1 MRTVAPLSL
10 LGMILVTGCAEVST
24 DSKVDR
30 SETSGPLY
38 HLMTE
43 SDVSH
48 ANGAIQTVLESS
60 ESGTELS
67 WRNPVSNHS
76 GSVTPIHTYRTK
88 SGIYCRVYDET
99 LSIGAKVER
108 YTDTACR
115 GPDGLWRPIEV
126 D

>member
-1 MRTVAPLSL
+1 MRFVAPLSL
-10 LGMILVTGCAEVST
+10 LGMTLVTGCADVST
-24 DSKVDR
+24 HSEIDR
-30 SETSGPLY
+30 SENSIPLY

-60 ESGTELS
+60 KSGTKLS
-67 WRNPVSNHS
+67 WRNPVSHNS

-88 SGIYCRVYDET
+88 SDIYCRVYDEI
-99 LSIGAKVER
+99 LSIGASVER

-115 GPDGLWRPIEV
+115 GPDGRWRPIEA